1 MTDVDVADLATF
13 EALWKKVLS
22 DFEGDAHGKF
32 VHHAQRANLLP
43 EAAKRYRLFKE
54 QVADDE
60 SLDEGDRRAKLETI
74 DKRLGG
80 IAILAMAQLDASKTD
95 PTPSKAARFFTF
107 VIAAFLLA
115 VIIGLVWALQL

>member
-1 MTDVDVADLATF
+1 MDVADQATF

-22 DFEGDAHGKF
+22 DFEGEAHGKF

-54 QVADDE
+54 QVTADD
-60 SLDEGDRRAKLETI
+60 SLDEADKKAKLETI

-80 IAILAMAQLDASKTD
+80 IAMLAMAQLDASKTE
-95 PTPSKAARFFTF
+95 TQPSKAARFFTF

-115 VIIGLVWALQL
+115 AIIGLFWALQL